1 MISEKLQREFDH
13 FIEFGNLLDRTSR
26 RYVVR
31 YLSDKL
37 KNESER
43 TALTV
48 TEESQA
54 LYSTEKAKLND
65 VYLQYISRALD
76 NMLSIE
82 GLLPLLRR
90 NERISEQ
97 VTLDLLY
104 WLRKTFTKVAA
115 KHPFVSEVDL
125 LKGWSVT
132 PLKTFKRRYPFLL
145 KKLRELYTIDE
156 LNPAFYE
163 QRFRLYLEKEYVDL
177 SREEQGKFELLFTDL
192 LSQWDALLQ
201 AKILAYQLK
210 QLKKEEENYSQLLD
224 AKVTEYRRLFNI
236 MSPVTDYLGWDLSRD
251 LWQDSSLDI
260 IREYDEVLQNEEALK
275 ELADMLGNMREAEI
289 EIEEETF
296 EKTIVRQEWVVDE
309 LAKSEIVGVHES
321 KDINALVSS
330 EVGLLSD
337 TKTEELFLKKYADD
351 QLLTFRYEDRKLVSS
366 RENIME
372 VNQRVRQ
379 KEKGP
384 FIVCV
389 DTSESMTGRPEL
401 IAKVLCLGIIKMA
414 IKENRSAYLINFSVG
429 IKTIDLLDVA
439 NSLEEVARF
448 LKMSFY
454 GGTDASLA
462 LYEALRQLNSNGYE
476 DADVLMISDFV
487 MYKIDRD
494 VLADIAYQQQN
505 KNTEFHSLAL
515 SKEANSD
522 ILQRFDT
529 NWIYDPS
536 KKGIIRELTRGLG
549 EIRERV

>member
-1 MISEKLQREFDH
+1 MISEKLQREFEH
-13 FIEFGNLLDRTSR
+13 FVEFGNLLDRASR
-26 RYVVR
+26 RYVVQ
-31 YLSDKL
+31 YLKDKL
-37 KNESER
+37 TDGTQRTELLLTNEVARSNS
-43 TALTV
+43 A
-48 TEESQA
+48 A
-54 LYSTEKAKLND
+54 ALND
-65 VYLQYISRALD
+65 VYRQYIGRALD
-76 NMLSIE
+76 TMLAIE

-97 VTLDLLY
+97 VMLDLLY

-115 KHPFVSEVDL
+115 KHPFVTEVDL
-125 LKGWSVT
+125 LKGWAVT

-145 KKLRELYTIDE
+145 KKLRELYTIEE
-156 LNPAFYE
+156 LDPAFYE
-163 QRFRLYLEKEYVDL
+163 QRFKLYLEKEYAEL
-177 SREEQGKFELLFTDL
+177 SQEEQERFELLFTDL

-201 AKILAYQLK
+201 AKILAYQLR
-210 QLKKEEENYSQLLD
+210 QLEKEEEDYQQLLD

-260 IREYDEVLQNEEALK
+260 IREYDEILQDEAALK
-275 ELADMLGNMREAEI
+275 ELADLLGNMREAEI
-289 EIEEETF
+289 EMEEETF

-321 KDINALVSS
+321 KDLNALVSS

-337 TKTEELFLKKYADD
+337 ASTEELFLKKYADD

-366 RENIME
+366 RDNIME
-372 VNQRVRQ
+372 VNQRIRQ

-414 IKENRSAYLINFSVG
+414 IRENRRAYLINFSVG

-439 NSLEEVARF
+439 NSLEAVAGF

-462 LYEALRQLNSNGYE
+462 LYEALRQLKSNDYE

-494 VLADIAYQQQN
+494 VLSDIAYQQQN

-515 SKEANSD
+515 SGEANSN

-529 NWIYDPS
+529 NWIYDPAQ
-536 KKGIIRELTRGLG
+536 KGIIKELTRGLG
-549 EIRERV
+549 DIRERV

>member
-1 MISEKLQREFDH
+1 MISEKLAREFEH
-13 FIEFGNLLDRTSR
+13 FVEFGNLLDRKSR

-31 YLSDKL
+31 YLEDKL
-37 KNESER
+37 LGVAER
-43 TALTV
+43 SDLLAGFKV
-48 TEESQA
+48 AVSNGQA
-54 LYSTEKAKLND
+54 LNE
-65 VYLQYISRALD
+65 VYRTYLGNALD
-76 NMLSIE
+76 RMLSIE
-82 GLLPLLRR
+82 GLMNLLRH
-90 NERISEQ
+90 NDRISEQ
-97 VTLDLLY
+97 VMLDLLY
-104 WLRKTFTKVAA
+104 WMRKTFTKVAA
-115 KHPFVSEVDL
+115 KHPHVQEVDL

-145 KKLRELYTIDE
+145 ARLREHYTAEE
-156 LNPAFYE
+156 LDPTFYE
-163 QRFRLYLEKEYVDL
+163 QRFQLYLEKEYHEL
-177 SREEQGKFELLFTDL
+177 SKEERERFELLFTDL

-201 AKILAYQLK
+201 AKILAYQLQ
-210 QLKKEEENYSQLLD
+210 QLEKEEENYTQLLD

-260 IREYDEVLQNEEALK
+260 IREYDEILQNEDALR
-275 ELADMLGNMREAEI
+275 ELADLLGNLREAEI
-289 EIEEETF
+289 EMEEETF

-321 KDINALVSS
+321 KDLNSLVSS

-337 TKTEELFLKKYADD
+337 PATEELFLKKYADD
-351 QLLTFRYEDRKLVSS
+351 QLLTFRYEDRRLVSS
-366 RENIME
+366 RDNIME
-372 VNQRVRQ
+372 VNQRIRQ

-414 IKENRSAYLINFSVG
+414 IRENRRAYLINFSVG

-439 NSLEEVARF
+439 NSLEAVAGF

-462 LYEALRQLNSNGYE
+462 LYEALRQLKSNDYE

-494 VLADIAYQQQN
+494 VLADIAHQQQN

-515 SKEANSD
+515 SSEANAD
-522 ILQRFDT
+522 ILERFDT
-529 NWIYDPS
+529 NWIYDPE
-536 KKGIIRELTRGLG
+536 KRGVIKELSRGL
-549 EIRERV
+549 EVIRGR